1 MSPIEIHMN
10 AHNSYYRC
18 PLEWYSSV
26 NHIININESKIVAK
40 LGFFKT
46 KKSNQGRDA
55 IQTFLRKNRD
65 KSVIYKR
72 IFFS

>member
-26 NHIININESKIVAK
+26 NLIININESKIVAK
-40 LGFFKT
+40 LGFLKQKNQIKDEMLFKH
-46 KKSNQGRDA
+46 
-55 IQTFLRKNRD
+55 
-65 KSVIYKR
+65 
-72 IFFS
+72 FFGKTETRVLFT